1 MIVKIGRPPGN
12 AGRVPREENDM
23 LPGAA
28 AGLEHVACLAAQ
40 EFFENRP
47 DRDMVAVKRCRVEPF
62 IGGSTPAV
70 VAEFTVV
77 GHGRIAFIPRGI
89 LQDRWSGHHSSLPD
103 IQYNADGIVDALS
116 DPDLTCGP

>member
-1 MIVKIGRPPGN
+1 KIGRPPGN

-77 GHGRIAFIPRGI
+77 GHGRIAFIPRESCRIVGPGI
-89 LQDRWSGHHSSLPD
+89 IPACQTSNITPTELWMH
-103 IQYNADGIVDALS
+103 
-116 DPDLTCGP
+116 